1 MVGCMCGT
9 KIRLSAS
16 TCDRR
21 LRGFGM
27 STHAHGWGA
36 GQKSGWH
43 TARGERPRFHASE
56 WATRKSS
63 GRSPRRTSQ
72 GRVRH
77 HAIQWCGER
86 LVRDVSRRGDRGVGG
101 GPSRWAG
108 CQRHQRPRHRDR
120 RRSACALTRPDGLPP
135 HRPRPGRWQGLVWRR
150 FEWSATVEPVWF
162 QRSMAP
168 CHASR
173 MSGSTTRSL

>member
-27 STHAHGWGA
+27 STHAHGWARVRRAVGILLVA
-36 GQKSGWH
+36 SVLGSTPASGQPESL
-43 TARGERPRFHASE
+43 
-56 WATRKSS
+56 S